1 MKRLTMILSSAALA
15 LSALSAC
22 TSQKDDN
29 TFKETA
35 LSGTPV
41 RIDIPDTP
49 VNSVISANCYIVTL
63 SKTEDRKAGT
73 VRSSVAV
80 YSVTE
85 EDIVLKG
92 TLSLP
97 DVSIFDKIMLF
108 PTDAEG
114 CICGISVMST
124 NRFYGITGTVELK
137 ELEALEQQTK
147 GHVFNYSF
155 TAPVC
160 QQNGRF
166 YFLEVGDDS
175 NYSLNRMEDDG
186 TVKPLCYLNKTGG
199 DWLPY
204 LGAASGNGS
213 TIVFGYSFYREVL
226 FFDTGSGKAV
236 SVSFGEPGYSEE
248 TARNLQ
254 GDILDSQRKYY
265 GGYVHVGERVFLKNL
280 DGFIPASGEESPD
293 AVLDVFSIS
302 GKPVERLLLD
312 RSGHCAVDERGGRI
326 FLFTYGDNPGLFV
339 YHYRTEQ

>member
-1 MKRLTMILSSAALA
+1 M
-15 LSALSAC
+15 
-22 TSQKDDN
+22 
-29 TFKETA
+29 
-35 LSGTPV
+35 
-41 RIDIPDTP
+41 
-49 VNSVISANCYIVTL
+49 
-63 SKTEDRKAGT
+63 
-73 VRSSVAV
+73 
-80 YSVTE
+80 
-85 EDIVLKG
+85 
-92 TLSLP
+92 P

-114 CICGISVMST
+114 CICGVSVMST

-254 GDILDSQRKYY
+254 GDILESQRKYY

-302 GKPVERLLLD
+302 GKPMERLLLD
-312 RSGHCAVDERGGRI
+312 RSGHCAVDENGGRI
-326 FLFTYGDNPGLFV
+326 LLPWTRMEAGYSSSLTETIPDCSCTITERSSDRRKPLRSRGRRCRNGEGRRAGGLREQKGRWTSARNTKYGMPG
-339 YHYRTEQ
+339 RECCCPG